1 MKSYNISFEVVKE
14 YDSYLVICDAMDYE
28 NWVKDPQ
35 KAIEGLIR
43 EWFDLDMG
51 EEIP

>member
-1 MKSYNISFEVVKE
+1 MHKISFEVVKE
-14 YDSYLVICDAMDYE
+14 DNKYLVICDEMNYE

-35 KAIEGLIR
+35 STIEGLVR

-51 EEIP
+51 EETPDV

>member
-1 MKSYNISFEVVKE
+1 MKTYNISFEIIKE
-14 YDSYLVICDAMDYE
+14 DDKYLVICDAMDYE
-28 NWVKDPQ
+28 SWTEDPQ
-35 KAIEGLIR
+35 ETIQGLVR